1 MRDEAVELQP
11 LHPGSLE
18 PGNVSSPGPSGKGVL
33 RRMSRVRSDE
43 NYSQEESL
51 EDQSPAAP
59 TAKLGEGLPLL
70 HRLRLLK
77 EKQDRE
83 EKWKHLLTPSS
94 PPPAPGPLS
103 PPAVR
108 LQPPQEEPQAEE
120 VLGAGLPLIQ
130 RIRLLK
136 QKEDH
141 ERLTMQTTAAVTAD
155 VLAKTVRMQQEDE
168 NKSLQLTV
176 SPPGSKVK
184 ESISDDSRHSSSSKE
199 QSEDESSLASR
210 KPSLLNRLVSIT
222 HKDTSSTSVV
232 KQSSGSSGGVSPHQT
247 SDASLSSSADPCLTV
262 TAKVPLLRDKLKL
275 LTQKECV
282 LPSSSSSTTGTV
294 VSLPKVCAHSGAKGD
309 SDSSSSSTEILK
321 KQHSWSLLKK
331 ASILSSQNSKELSK
345 ESSVTVPNSTSTHD
359 HPAFSNEVH
368 SSDILISES
377 KDKQNSNFTSAETAS
392 ADETKVISVCDNGDS
407 ESVPSK
413 PSSAVKVSEVINGKS
428 VSLFKQKVTELA
440 VEDQGQQSTISQ
452 ASNVQDKLKKEE
464 LHVLAQLKRQDSADN
479 KLTEETAHTPG
490 EEVKD
495 QTSIHSEET
504 ASSTS
509 ATEEAVSQSSVKVMD
524 SPELT
529 AAETS
534 TVSSPRRQ
542 PKPNL
547 LRLQQDT
554 KFYMS
559 IDDLSPE
566 YSGLPFVK
574 KLKILNERQK
584 LAELEQKVAH
594 VLMRSSSLDSSNAV
608 SGAAGGSADS
618 GEYPID
624 PMNLTRSHSEASAMQ
639 YVRCQQICKDS
650 FSRTGSHTNRKDN
663 EDERTTTSQ
672 QRPTELPSLP
682 VSEASQSLTSPESN
696 ETMERRNLKSILKK
710 LSATSLFS
718 GSSED
723 TIATNLT
730 GEQPQPSSAMEITT
744 AQPTP
749 KPSNVD
755 MHKLMRAQT
764 IEGYAARHSKL
775 TKSVT
780 FNRDTLQSP
789 PAIASTPTQ
798 HSQEHT
804 GSLFPFPI
812 ASDDQNVSAFQSSSM
827 TTCTSSVSTTVT
839 PSTVVS
845 TSSAEFHTTPVPHH
859 ETLPTLTPAA
869 TMAVTTTL
877 RSVVSS
883 ATISSTISSVSPTT
897 IITSEPSQVPPAANT
912 PKVATDTKESA
923 YKKKPPVSFLVQHPH
938 QIPLPANDKNSFR
951 SSLFLPSHTNL
962 EEEYFNEVIAGFKQ
976 VIQGHLVSSATAE
989 KKVLYI
995 CSVTKFIFYIYWIL
1009 TL

>member
-1 MRDEAVELQP
+1 MYRMRDESVELQP

-18 PGNVSSPGPSGKGVL
+18 TGNVSSPGPSGKGVL

-43 NYSQEESL
+43 NYSQEEST
-51 EDQSPAAP
+51 EDQLSAAP

-83 EKWKHLLTPSS
+83 ERWKHLLTPSS

-103 PPAVR
+103 PPALR

-120 VLGAGLPLIQ
+120 VLGAGLPIIQ
-130 RIRLLK
+130 RLRLLK
-136 QKEDH
+136 QKEEH
-141 ERLTMQTTAAVTAD
+141 ERITMQATAAVTAD

-168 NKSLQLTV
+168 TKSLQLTV
-176 SPPGSKVK
+176 SPPGNKVK

-199 QSEDESSLASR
+199 QSEDESSLASK

-222 HKDTSSTSVV
+222 HKDSSCTSVV

-247 SDASLSSSADPCLTV
+247 SDASSSSSADPCPPV

-282 LPSSSSSTTGTV
+282 LPSSSSSTTTGMV
-294 VSLPKVCAHSGAKGD
+294 VSLPKVCAHSSAKGE
-309 SDSSSSSTEILK
+309 SDSASSSTDILK

-331 ASILSSQNSKELSK
+331 ASILSSQNSKEMSK
-345 ESSVTVPNSTSTHD
+345 ESSVAVPTPTSTHD
-359 HPAFSNEVH
+359 HPTLSNEVH
-368 SSDILISES
+368 SSDISKSES
-377 KDKQNSNFTSAETAS
+377 KEKQNSNFTSVETAS
-392 ADETKVISVCDNGDS
+392 ADESKVITVCDNGDS

-413 PSSAVKVSEVINGKS
+413 PSSAVKVSEVINDKS
-428 VSLFKQKVTELA
+428 VSSFKQKVTELG
-440 VEDQGQQSTISQ
+440 VEDQGQQCTISQ
-452 ASNVQDKLKKEE
+452 ASKIQDKLKNEE
-464 LHVLAQLKRQDSADN
+464 LHVLAQRERKDSADN
-479 KLTEETAHTPG
+479 KLTEETDHTPG

-495 QTSIHSEET
+495 QISTHSEET
-504 ASSTS
+504 VSSAS
-509 ATEEAVSQSSVKVMD
+509 ATEEAVSQPSVKLMD
-524 SPELT
+524 SPEIT
-529 AAETS
+529 PAETS

-608 SGAAGGSADS
+608 SGAAGGSGDS
-618 GEYPID
+618 VEYPID

-639 YVRCQQICKDS
+639 YVRSQQICKDS
-650 FSRTGSHTNRKDN
+650 FTWAGPQTNRKDN
-663 EDERTTTSQ
+663 EDDRTASSQ

-682 VSEASQSLTSPESN
+682 ASEASQSLTSPESN

-718 GSSED
+718 VSSED
-723 TIATNLT
+723 TKVTNLN
-730 GEQPQPSSAMEITT
+730 GEEPQPSSATRITT
-744 AQPTP
+744 TQPTA
-749 KPSNVD
+749 KPSTVD

-789 PAIASTPTQ
+789 PAVATTPSH

-804 GSLFPFPI
+804 GSLFPFPV
-812 ASDDQNVSAFQSSSM
+812 ASDDQNISAFQSSSV
-827 TTCTSSVSTTVT
+827 TTCTSCVSTTVT
-839 PSTVVS
+839 PSTVIS
-845 TSSAEFHTTPVPHH
+845 TSSTEFHTTPVPHH
-859 ETLPTLTPAA
+859 ETIPTLTPPV

-883 ATISSTISSVSPTT
+883 ATISSTISSVSPLPV
-897 IITSEPSQVPPAANT
+897 ITSEPSQEAPAANT
-912 PKVATDTKESA
+912 PKVTTDTKESA
-923 YKKKPPVSFLVQHPH
+923 FKKKPPVSFLVQHPN

-951 SSLFLPSHTNL
+951 PSLFLPSHMNL

-976 VIQGHLVSSATAE
+976 VIQGHLVSSATA
-989 KKVLYI
+989 
-995 CSVTKFIFYIYWIL
+995 
-1009 TL
+1009 

>member
-1 MRDEAVELQP
+1 MYRMRDEAVELQP
-11 LHPGSLE
+11 LHPGSVE
-18 PGNVSSPGPSGKGVL
+18 TGNVSSPGPSGKGVL

-51 EDQSPAAP
+51 EEQSPSAP

-83 EKWKHLLTPSS
+83 ERWKHLLTPSS

-120 VLGAGLPLIQ
+120 VIGAGLPLIQ
-130 RIRLLK
+130 RLRLLK

-141 ERLTMQTTAAVTAD
+141 ERLTMQATAAVTAD
-155 VLAKTVRMQQEDE
+155 VLAKTVKMQQEDE
-168 NKSLQLTV
+168 IKSVQLTV

-199 QSEDESSLASR
+199 HSEDESSLANR

-222 HKDTSSTSVV
+222 HKDTSSPSVV
-232 KQSSGSSGGVSPHQT
+232 KQSSGSSGGVTPHQT
-247 SDASLSSSADPCLTV
+247 SDTSLSSSADPCLPV

-282 LPSSSSSTTGTV
+282 LPSSSTTGTV
-294 VSLPKVCAHSGAKGD
+294 VSLPKVCAHSNAKGD
-309 SDSSSSSTEILK
+309 SDSSNSSTEVLK

-345 ESSVTVPNSTSTHD
+345 ESSVTVPISTSAHD
-359 HPAFSNEVH
+359 HPPSSNEMH
-368 SSDILISES
+368 SSDISQSES
-377 KDKQNSNFTSAETAS
+377 KEKQNSNFISVGTAS
-392 ADETKVISVCDNGDS
+392 GDETKVITVCDSGDN

-413 PSSAVKVSEVINGKS
+413 PSSAVKVSEVINDKS

-452 ASNVQDKLKKEE
+452 ASIVQDKLKNEE
-464 LHVLAQLKRQDSADN
+464 FHVLAQWEREDSADN
-479 KLTEETAHTPG
+479 KLTEETALTPG
-490 EEVKD
+490 EEVED
-495 QTSIHSEET
+495 QISMNSEET
-504 ASSTS
+504 ASSAR
-509 ATEEAVSQSSVKVMD
+509 ATEEAVSQPSVKLMD

-529 AAETS
+529 AADTP
-534 TVSSPRRQ
+534 TVSSPKRQ

-608 SGAAGGSADS
+608 SGAAGGSGDS

-650 FSRTGSHTNRKDN
+650 FSRTGSQTNRKDN
-663 EDERTTTSQ
+663 ENERTTTSQ
-672 QRPTELPSLP
+672 QRPTELPALP
-682 VSEASQSLTSPESN
+682 ASEPSQSLTSPESN

-718 GSSED
+718 VSSED
-723 TIATNLT
+723 TKATTLS
-730 GEQPQPSSAMEITT
+730 GEQPQPSSAMGITT
-744 AQPTP
+744 DQPTA
-749 KPSNVD
+749 KPSAVD

-789 PAIASTPTQ
+789 PAIATTPSKLT
-798 HSQEHT
+798 QEHT

-812 ASDDQNVSAFQSSSM
+812 ASDDQNVSAFQSSSIA
-827 TTCTSSVSTTVT
+827 TCTSSVSTTVT

-859 ETLPTLTPAA
+859 ETIPTLTPPV

-883 ATISSTISSVSPTT
+883 ATISSTISSMSPLP
-897 IITSEPSQVPPAANT
+897 IITSEPSEVPPAVNT
-912 PKVATDTKESA
+912 PKVPTDTKESA
-923 YKKKPPVSFLVQHPH
+923 FKKKSPVSFLVQHPH

-951 SSLFLPSHTNL
+951 PSLFLPSHMNL

-976 VIQGHLVSSATAE
+976 VIQGHLVSSATAG
-989 KKVLYI
+989 KTINVKTLLSLAVFKV
-995 CSVTKFIFYIYWIL
+995 
-1009 TL
+1009 

>member
-1 MRDEAVELQP
+1 MNVMYRMRDEAVELQP

-18 PGNVSSPGPSGKGVL
+18 TGNVSSPGPSGKGVL

-83 EKWKHLLTPSS
+83 ERWKHLLTPST

-108 LQPPQEEPQAEE
+108 LQPPQEEPQVEE
-120 VLGAGLPLIQ
+120 VIGAGLPLIQ
-130 RIRLLK
+130 RLRLLK

-141 ERLTMQTTAAVTAD
+141 ERLTMQATAAVTAD

-168 NKSLQLTV
+168 VKPTQLTV
-176 SPPGSKVK
+176 SLLGSKVK

-199 QSEDESSLASR
+199 HSEDESSLASR

-222 HKDTSSTSVV
+222 HKDSSSTSAV

-247 SDASLSSSADPCLTV
+247 SDASSSSSADPCLPATV
-262 TAKVPLLRDKLKL
+262 KVPLLRDKLKL

-282 LPSSSSSTTGTV
+282 LPPPPPSSSSSTTGTV
-294 VSLPKVCAHSGAKGD
+294 VSPPKVCAHSNAKGD
-309 SDSSSSSTEILK
+309 SGSNNSSTEVLK

-345 ESSVTVPNSTSTHD
+345 ESSMTVSISPSTDD
-359 HPAFSNEVH
+359 HPALSNEVH
-368 SSDILISES
+368 SSDISKSES
-377 KDKQNSNFTSAETAS
+377 KEKQNSNFTSNGTAC
-392 ADETKVISVCDNGDS
+392 ADETKVITVCDNGDN

-413 PSSAVKVSEVINGKS
+413 PSSDVKVSEVINGNS
-428 VSLFKQKVTELA
+428 VSLFKQKVTELE

-452 ASNVQDKLKKEE
+452 VSKIQEKLKNEE
-464 LHVLAQLKRQDSADN
+464 FHVLAQWERKDSVDH
-479 KLTEETAHTPG
+479 KLTEETVHTPG
-490 EEVKD
+490 EEVED
-495 QTSIHSEET
+495 QISIHSEET
-504 ASSTS
+504 ASSAR
-509 ATEEAVSQSSVKVMD
+509 ATEEAVSQPSVKLMD

-529 AAETS
+529 AAEAS
-534 TVSSPRRQ
+534 TVSSPKKQ
-542 PKPNL
+542 LKPNL

-608 SGAAGGSADS
+608 SGAAGGSGDS
-618 GEYPID
+618 GEYPMD

-650 FSRTGSHTNRKDN
+650 FSRTGSQINRKDN
-663 EDERTTTSQ
+663 EDERTATTQ

-682 VSEASQSLTSPESN
+682 AIEASHSLTSPESN

-723 TIATNLT
+723 TKATDVS
-730 GEQPQPSSAMEITT
+730 GEQPQPSSAMGITT
-744 AQPTP
+744 AQPTA
-749 KPSNVD
+749 KPPAVD

-789 PAIASTPTQ
+789 PAIATTPTNL
-798 HSQEHT
+798 SQEPT

-812 ASDDQNVSAFQSSSM
+812 GSDDQNVSAFQSSSIS
-827 TTCTSSVSTTVT
+827 TCTSSVLTTVT
-839 PSTVVS
+839 PPTVVS
-845 TSSAEFHTTPVPHH
+845 TSSAEFHTTPVPQH
-859 ETLPTLTPAA
+859 ETVPTLTPPVN
-869 TMAVTTTL
+869 MAVTTTL

-883 ATISSTISSVSPTT
+883 ATISSTISTVPPLP
-897 IITSEPSQVPPAANT
+897 IVTSEPSQVPPAANT
-912 PKVATDTKESA
+912 PKVPTDTKESA
-923 YKKKPPVSFLVQHPH
+923 FKKKPPVSFLVQHPH

-951 SSLFLPSHTNL
+951 PSLFLPSHMNL
-962 EEEYFNEVIAGFKQ
+962 EEEYFNEVISGFKQ
-976 VIQGHLVSSATAE
+976 VIQGHLVSPATAE
-989 KKVLYI
+989 KGL
-995 CSVTKFIFYIYWIL
+995 
-1009 TL
+1009 